1 MERRTVRPREGWQAK
16 VEALGLVWH
25 TTADGKPYWDE
36 GTYYAFSRA
45 EIGEIE
51 TATAEL
57 YDLFLKAGQAILDC
71 GLLGRFGIPDY
82 CHKAIRDMWN
92 EEPPALNY
100 GRFDLGYDGKGPPKL
115 FEFNCDT
122 PTSLLEAAVV
132 QWDWKEEVFP
142 GLDQYNSLHDK
153 LAAKWKDIAPSFLD
167 CVHFAH
173 IADDAGEDTVTVAYM
188 RDLAEQAGLETVPIL
203 MQDIGWDGSAF
214 ADLEGRPMSAIYH
227 LYPWEWLVN
236 EEFGRNAVASL
247 EDTAWIEPIW
257 KMMWSNKAVLPL
269 LWEMFPDHPNLLP
282 AAHEPLAGDYVR
294 KPLLAREGANIEVR
308 RGGATEASTG
318 GDYGEEGFIYQALY
332 ALPGEGENRPVVGA
346 WIVDGEP
353 AGMGLREDGLIT
365 GNTARFVPH
374 VIQG

>member
-1 MERRTVRPREGWQAK
+1 MERRTLRPRDGWQAK

-25 TTADGKPYWDE
+25 TTADGRPYWDE
-36 GTYYAFSRA
+36 AACYAFSRA
-45 EIGEIE
+45 QIAEIE
-51 TATAEL
+51 GATAEL
-57 YDLFLKAGQAILDC
+57 YRLFLEAGQAILDR

-82 CHKAIRDMWN
+82 CHEAIRDMWN

-153 LAAKWKDIAPSFLD
+153 LAAKWKDIAPSFND

-173 IADDAGEDTVTVAYM
+173 IADEAGEDTVTVAYM
-188 RDLAEQAGLETVPIL
+188 RDLAERAGLETVPIL
-203 MQDIGWDGSAF
+203 MADIGWDGTEF
-214 ADLEGRPMSAIYH
+214 VDLDLRPMSGIYH

-236 EEFGRNAVASL
+236 EEFGRNAVQTM
-247 EDTAWIEPIW
+247 EQTAWIEPIW

-282 AAHEPLAGDYVR
+282 ASHDPMAGDYVR

-318 GDYGEEGFIYQALY
+318 GDYGEEGFVYQALY
-332 ALPGEGENRPVVGA
+332 DLPGEGENRPVIGA

-353 AGMGLREDGLIT
+353 AGMGIREDGPIT

>member
-1 MERRTVRPREGWQAK
+1 MERRSVRPRDGWEKK

-25 TTADGKPYWDE
+25 STAERPYWDE
-36 GTYYAFSRA
+36 SACYAFSRA

-57 YDLFLKAGQAILDC
+57 YGLFLKAGQAILDG

-82 CHKAIRDMWN
+82 CHKAIGDMWN

-153 LAAKWKDIAPSFLD
+153 LAAKWKDIAPSFED
-167 CVHFAH
+167 VVHFAH

-188 RDLAEQAGLETVPIL
+188 RDLAEKAGLETVPIL
-203 MQDIGWDGSAF
+203 MHDIGWDGQGF
-214 ADLEGRPMSAIYH
+214 ADMEGRPMSGIYH

-236 EEFGRNAVASL
+236 EEFGRNAVASM
-247 EDTAWIEPIW
+247 EETAWIEPIW

-282 AAHEPLAGDYVR
+282 ASHDPPGGDYVR

-318 GDYGEEGFIYQALY
+318 GDYGTEGFVYQQLY
-332 ALPGEGENRPVVGA
+332 ELPGDGENRPVIGA

-353 AGMGLREDGLIT
+353 AGMGIREDGPIT
-365 GNTARFVPH
+365 GNTARFIPH
-374 VIQG
+374 ILQG

>member
-1 MERRTVRPREGWQAK
+1 MERRTLRPRDGWQAK

-25 TTADGKPYWDE
+25 STADGKPYWDE
-36 GTYYAFSRA
+36 SACYAFSRA

-51 TATAEL
+51 TATATL
-57 YDLFLKAGQAILDC
+57 YDLFLKAGQAILDR

-82 CHKAIRDMWN
+82 CHKAIGDMWN

-122 PTSLLEAAVV
+122 PTALLEAAVV

-153 LAAKWKDIAPSFLD
+153 LAAKWKDIAPSFND
-167 CVHFAH
+167 CIHFAH
-173 IADDAGEDTVTVAYM
+173 IADEAGEDTVTVSYM
-188 RDLAEQAGLETVPIL
+188 RDLAEKAGLETVPIL
-203 MQDIGWDGSAF
+203 MADIGWDGSEF
-214 ADLEGRPMSAIYH
+214 VDLDARQMSAIYH

-236 EEFGRNAVASL
+236 EEFGRNAVSTM

-282 AAHEPLAGDYVR
+282 ASHDPMAGDYVR

-308 RGGATEASTG
+308 RGGATEAATG
-318 GDYGEEGFIYQALY
+318 GDYGAEGYVYQALY
-332 ALPGEGENRPVVGA
+332 ELPGEGENRPVIGA
-346 WIVDGEP
+346 WIVDGDP
-353 AGMGLREDGLIT
+353 AGMGIREDGPIT

>member
-1 MERRTVRPREGWQAK
+1 MERRSVHPRAGCQEK

-25 TTADGKPYWDE
+25 TAEDGKPYWDE
-36 GTYYAFSRA
+36 SACYAFSRA
-45 EIGEIE
+45 EIGVIE

-57 YDLFLKAGQAILDC
+57 YDLFLKAGQAILDR

-122 PTSLLEAAVV
+122 PTALLEAAVV

-142 GLDQYNSLHDK
+142 GLDQYTSLHDK
-153 LAAKWKDIAPSFLD
+153 LAAKWKDIAPQFAD

-173 IADDAGEDTVTVAYM
+173 VADDPGEDMVTVAYM
-188 RDLAEQAGLETVPIL
+188 RDLAESAGLETVPIL
-203 MQDIGWDGSAF
+203 MQDIGWDGSQF
-214 ADLEGRPMSAIYH
+214 VDLDARPMSVIYH
-227 LYPWEWLVN
+227 LYPWEWLAN
-236 EEFGRNAVASL
+236 EEFGRNAVATMD
-247 EDTAWIEPIW
+247 ETAWIEPIW

-269 LWEMFPDHPNLLP
+269 LWEMFPGHPNLLP
-282 AAHEPLAGDYVR
+282 ASHDPLAGDYVR

-308 RGGATEASTG
+308 RGGATEAATG
-318 GDYGEEGFIYQALY
+318 GDYGEEGFVYQALY
-332 ALPGEGENRPVVGA
+332 DLPGEGENRPVIGA

-353 AGMGLREDGLIT
+353 AGMGIREDGPIT
-365 GNTARFVPH
+365 GNTARFIPH